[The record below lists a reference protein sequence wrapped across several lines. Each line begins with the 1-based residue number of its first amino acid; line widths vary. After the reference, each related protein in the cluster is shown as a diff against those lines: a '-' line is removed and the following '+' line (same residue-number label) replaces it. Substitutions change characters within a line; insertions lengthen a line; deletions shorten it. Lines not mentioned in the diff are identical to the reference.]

1 MKRHPALLTL
11 THDHHHALVWA
22 RRLRLAGDTTERERL
37 ETARGFLA
45 FFDAETIRHFR
56 EEEEL
61 LFPLIAEHLGAV
73 PDDVTQLLAQH
84 VEMHAL
90 VHRLG
95 RSVEEG
101 AVPPEDVR
109 TLGRQLEAHIRLEE
123 KQVFP
128 EIEHT
133 VPEADL
139 ASLTFAERTR
149 RPG

>member
-1 MKRHPALLTL
+1 MKRHPALLPL

-22 RRLRLAGDTTERERL
+22 RRLRLARDTTEQQRL
-37 ETARGFLA
+37 ETARGFLE
-45 FFDAETIRHFR
+45 FFNAEAIRHFR

-61 LFPLIAEHLGAV
+61 LFPLIAEQLGAV
-73 PDDVTQLLAQH
+73 PDDVTQLLTQH
-84 VEMHAL
+84 LEIHAM

-109 TLGRQLEAHIRLEE
+109 SLGLHFEAHIRLEE
-123 KQVFP
+123 KRVFP
-128 EIEHT
+128 EIEHA

-139 ASLTFAERTR
+139 ASLTFEKRTR
-149 RPG
+149 